1 MPQFCAACG
10 AQMADGAVACPACGR
25 ATATGGG
32 TAAASATQSSSG
44 GLSPGIAGLLSY
56 LLWIPAIIFL
66 VIEPYNKDRTIRFHA
81 FQGLFLGL
89 VSLVGNVV
97 LSMIP
102 FIGWVLMPFFWLAIL
117 IVAIMASV
125 KAMQGTKMMI
135 PGIGELA
142 QKQADNI

>member
-25 ATATGGG
+25 GTSQSTGG
-32 TAAASATQSSSG
+32 AAAAPQSSG
-44 GLSPGIAGLLSY
+44 GISPGVAGLLSY

-66 VIEPYNKDRTIRFHA
+66 LIEPYNKDRTIRFHA

-89 VSLVGNVV
+89 VSIVGNIV
-97 LSMIP
+97 LGMIP
-102 FIGWVLMPFFWLAIL
+102 FIGWILMPFFWLAIL

-135 PGIGELA
+135 PVIGELA
-142 QKQADNI
+142 QKQADNM